1 MDITLFSKIIRDLIL
16 DNDEVNLPGLGTFVS
31 ESMPSTFSDKG
42 YTINPPY
49 RRLVFRQRKGDGRLL
64 VEHCSK
70 VLGES
75 LERTEYELEGF
86 ISELRNTLES
96 KKVAVFP
103 GLGRLRATRENAF
116 FFIAD
121 EDLEIYKYGFGLEP
135 VSLKTHEETPEEV
148 SAAVDELEKIIRT
161 EPEEVS
167 GSAPDPSVS
176 PVAAEVPV
184 PEPVAEIPVSEPVAE
199 VPEPEPESASAAM
212 VSAPVE
218 PAAEDVPGPEPVAE
232 VPGPVGDV
240 PPPSV
245 GPASSKAPTQR
256 RRTSRNPWKTAW
268 IILACTIATAVL
280 LLAAFIILSRVAPG
294 FVDSLLYSPEELQ
307 IINHLQDI
315 PESSL
320 NQ

>member
-148 SAAVDELEKIIRT
+148 SAAVDELEKIVRT

-167 GSAPDPSVS
+167 GSAPDPSVP

-184 PEPVAEIPVSEPVAE
+184 PEPMAE
-199 VPEPEPESASAAM
+199 VP
-212 VSAPVE
+212 V
-218 PAAEDVPGPEPVAE
+218 
-232 VPGPVGDV
+232 PVGDV

>member
-148 SAAVDELEKIIRT
+148 SAAVDELEKIVRT

-167 GSAPDPSVS
+167 GSAPDPSVP

-184 PEPVAEIPVSEPVAE
+184 PEPVAEVPEPEPEPVAE
-199 VPEPEPESASAAM
+199 VPGQASAA
-212 VSAPVE
+212 
-218 PAAEDVPGPEPVAE
+218 VASG
-232 VPGPVGDV
+232 PGPVGDV

>member
-148 SAAVDELEKIIRT
+148 SAAVDELEKIVRT
-161 EPEEVS
+161 EPEEVC
-167 GSAPDPSVS
+167 GSAPDPSVP

-184 PEPVAEIPVSEPVAE
+184 PEPVAEIPVS
-199 VPEPEPESASAAM
+199 
-212 VSAPVE
+212 
-218 PAAEDVPGPEPVAE
+218 EPVAE

>member
-148 SAAVDELEKIIRT
+148 SAAVDELEKIVRT
-161 EPEEVS
+161 EPEEVC
-167 GSAPDPSVS
+167 GSAPDPSVP

-184 PEPVAEIPVSEPVAE
+184 PEPVAE
-199 VPEPEPESASAAM
+199 VPEPEPEPAEEVPGQASAA
-212 VSAPVE
+212 
-218 PAAEDVPGPEPVAE
+218 VAE

>member
-148 SAAVDELEKIIRT
+148 SAAVDELEKIVRT
-161 EPEEVS
+161 EPEEVC
-167 GSAPDPSVS
+167 GSAPDPSVP
-176 PVAAEVPV
+176 PV
-184 PEPVAEIPVSEPVAE
+184 VAE
-199 VPEPEPESASAAM
+199 VPGQASAA
-212 VSAPVE
+212 
-218 PAAEDVPGPEPVAE
+218 VASG
-232 VPGPVGDV
+232 PGPVGDV

>member
-148 SAAVDELEKIIRT
+148 SAAVDELEKIVRT
-161 EPEEVS
+161 EPEEMS
-167 GSAPDPSVS
+167 GSAPDPSVP

-184 PEPVAEIPVSEPVAE
+184 PKPVAEVPVSEPVAE
-199 VPEPEPESASAAM
+199 VPEPEPEPAEEVPGQASAA
-212 VSAPVE
+212 VASGPV
-218 PAAEDVPGPEPVAE
+218 
-232 VPGPVGDV
+232 PVGDV

>member
-148 SAAVDELEKIIRT
+148 SAAVDELEKIVRT
-161 EPEEVS
+161 EPEEVC
-167 GSAPDPSVS
+167 GSAPDPSVP

-184 PEPVAEIPVSEPVAE
+184 PEPVAE
-199 VPEPEPESASAAM
+199 VPEPEPEPAEEVPGQASAA
-212 VSAPVE
+212 
-218 PAAEDVPGPEPVAE
+218 VASG
-232 VPGPVGDV
+232 PGPVGDV

>member
-148 SAAVDELEKIIRT
+148 SAAVDELEKIVRT

-167 GSAPDPSVS
+167 GSAPDPSVP
-176 PVAAEVPV
+176 PV
-184 PEPVAEIPVSEPVAE
+184 VAE
-199 VPEPEPESASAAM
+199 VPGQASAA
-212 VSAPVE
+212 
-218 PAAEDVPGPEPVAE
+218 VASG
-232 VPGPVGDV
+232 PGPVGDV

>member
-148 SAAVDELEKIIRT
+148 SAAVDELEKIVRT
-161 EPEEVS
+161 EPEEMS
-167 GSAPDPSVS
+167 GSAPDPSVP

-184 PEPVAEIPVSEPVAE
+184 PEPVA
-199 VPEPEPESASAAM
+199 
-212 VSAPVE
+212 
-218 PAAEDVPGPEPVAE
+218 D

-268 IILACTIATAVL
+268 IILACTIATVVL

>member
-148 SAAVDELEKIIRT
+148 SAAVDELEKIVRT
-161 EPEEVS
+161 EPEEMS
-167 GSAPDPSVS
+167 GSAPDPSVP

-184 PEPVAEIPVSEPVAE
+184 PEPVAE
-199 VPEPEPESASAAM
+199 VPEPEPEPAEEVPGQASAA
-212 VSAPVE
+212 
-218 PAAEDVPGPEPVAE
+218 VASG
-232 VPGPVGDV
+232 PGPVGDV

>member
-148 SAAVDELEKIIRT
+148 SAAVDELEKIVRT
-161 EPEEVS
+161 EPEEVC
-167 GSAPDPSVS
+167 GSAPDPSVP
-176 PVAAEVPV
+176 PVA
-184 PEPVAEIPVSEPVAE
+184 AE
-199 VPEPEPESASAAM
+199 VPEPEPEPAGEVPGQASAA
-212 VSAPVE
+212 
-218 PAAEDVPGPEPVAE
+218 VASG
-232 VPGPVGDV
+232 PGPVGDV

>member
-64 VEHCSK
+64 VEYCSK

-148 SAAVDELEKIIRT
+148 SAAVDELEKIVRI

-167 GSAPDPSVS
+167 GSAPDPSVP

-184 PEPVAEIPVSEPVAE
+184 PEPVAE
-199 VPEPEPESASAAM
+199 VPEPEPEPAEEVPGQASAA
-212 VSAPVE
+212 
-218 PAAEDVPGPEPVAE
+218 VASG
-232 VPGPVGDV
+232 PGPVGDV

-245 GPASSKAPTQR
+245 GPTSSKAPTQR

-268 IILACTIATAVL
+268 IIRACTIATAVL

>member
-64 VEHCSK
+64 VEHCSQ

-148 SAAVDELEKIIRT
+148 SAAVDELEKIVRT

-167 GSAPDPSVS
+167 GSAPDPSVP

-184 PEPVAEIPVSEPVAE
+184 PEPVAE
-199 VPEPEPESASAAM
+199 VPEPEPEPAEEVPGQASAA
-212 VSAPVE
+212 
-218 PAAEDVPGPEPVAE
+218 VASG
-232 VPGPVGDV
+232 PGPVGDV

>member
-148 SAAVDELEKIIRT
+148 SAAVDELEKIVRT
-161 EPEEVS
+161 EPEEVC
-167 GSAPDPSVS
+167 GSAPNPSVP

-184 PEPVAEIPVSEPVAE
+184 PEPEPAGE
-199 VPEPEPESASAAM
+199 VPG
-212 VSAPVE
+212 PVTT
-218 PAAEDVPGPEPVAE
+218 AAEDVPGPEPV
-232 VPGPVGDV
+232 GDV
-240 PPPSV
+240 PTPTV

>member
-148 SAAVDELEKIIRT
+148 SAAVDELEKIVRT
-161 EPEEVS
+161 EPEEVC
-167 GSAPDPSVS
+167 GSAPDPSVP

-184 PEPVAEIPVSEPVAE
+184 
-199 VPEPEPESASAAM
+199 
-212 VSAPVE
+212 
-218 PAAEDVPGPEPVAE
+218 PEPVAE

>member
-148 SAAVDELEKIIRT
+148 SAAVDELEKIVRT

-167 GSAPDPSVS
+167 APDPSVP

-184 PEPVAEIPVSEPVAE
+184 PEPMAE
-199 VPEPEPESASAAM
+199 VP
-212 VSAPVE
+212 V
-218 PAAEDVPGPEPVAE
+218 PA
-232 VPGPVGDV
+232 GDV

>member
-148 SAAVDELEKIIRT
+148 SAAVDELEKIVRT

-167 GSAPDPSVS
+167 GSAPDPSVP

-184 PEPVAEIPVSEPVAE
+184 PEPVA
-199 VPEPEPESASAAM
+199 
-212 VSAPVE
+212 
-218 PAAEDVPGPEPVAE
+218 D

>member
-148 SAAVDELEKIIRT
+148 SAAVDELEKIVRT

-167 GSAPDPSVS
+167 GSAPDPSVP

-184 PEPVAEIPVSEPVAE
+184 PEPVAEIPVYEPVAE
-199 VPEPEPESASAAM
+199 VPEPEPEPAGEVPGQASAA
-212 VSAPVE
+212 
-218 PAAEDVPGPEPVAE
+218 VASG
-232 VPGPVGDV
+232 PGPVGDV

>member
-1 MDITLFSKIIRDLIL
+1 
-16 DNDEVNLPGLGTFVS
+16 
-31 ESMPSTFSDKG
+31 
-42 YTINPPY
+42 
-49 RRLVFRQRKGDGRLL
+49 
-64 VEHCSK
+64 
-70 VLGES
+70 
-75 LERTEYELEGF
+75 
-86 ISELRNTLES
+86 
-96 KKVAVFP
+96 
-103 GLGRLRATRENAF
+103 
-116 FFIAD
+116 
-121 EDLEIYKYGFGLEP
+121 
-135 VSLKTHEETPEEV
+135 
-148 SAAVDELEKIIRT
+148 VDELEKIVRT

-167 GSAPDPSVS
+167 GSAPDPSVP

-184 PEPVAEIPVSEPVAE
+184 PEPVAE
-199 VPEPEPESASAAM
+199 VPEPEPEPAEEVPGQASAA
-212 VSAPVE
+212 VAS
-218 PAAEDVPGPEPVAE
+218 GPEPA
-232 VPGPVGDV
+232 GDV

-268 IILACTIATAVL
+268 IILACTIATVVL

>member
-64 VEHCSK
+64 VEHCSQ

-148 SAAVDELEKIIRT
+148 SAAVDELEKIVRT

-167 GSAPDPSVS
+167 GSAPDPSVP

-184 PEPVAEIPVSEPVAE
+184 
-199 VPEPEPESASAAM
+199 
-212 VSAPVE
+212 
-218 PAAEDVPGPEPVAE
+218 PEPVAE

-315 PESSL
+315 PETSL

>member
-148 SAAVDELEKIIRT
+148 SAAVDELEKIVRT

-167 GSAPDPSVS
+167 GSAPDPSVP

-184 PEPVAEIPVSEPVAE
+184 PEPVAE
-199 VPEPEPESASAAM
+199 VPEPEPEPAEEVPGQASAA
-212 VSAPVE
+212 VASGPV
-218 PAAEDVPGPEPVAE
+218 
-232 VPGPVGDV
+232 PVGDV
-240 PPPSV
+240 PTPSV

>member
-1 MDITLFSKIIRDLIL
+1 MSGATMDITLFSKIIRDLIL

-148 SAAVDELEKIIRT
+148 SAAVDELEKIVRT
-161 EPEEVS
+161 EPEEVC
-167 GSAPDPSVS
+167 GSAPDPSVP

-184 PEPVAEIPVSEPVAE
+184 PEPVAE
-199 VPEPEPESASAAM
+199 VPEPEPEPAEEVPGQASAA
-212 VSAPVE
+212 
-218 PAAEDVPGPEPVAE
+218 VASG
-232 VPGPVGDV
+232 PGPVGDV

>member
-148 SAAVDELEKIIRT
+148 SAAVDELEKIVRT
-161 EPEEVS
+161 
-167 GSAPDPSVS
+167 
-176 PVAAEVPV
+176 
-184 PEPVAEIPVSEPVAE
+184 
-199 VPEPEPESASAAM
+199 EPESASAAM

-218 PAAEDVPGPEPVAE
+218 SAAEDVPGQASVA
-232 VPGPVGDV
+232 VASGPGPVGDV

>member
-148 SAAVDELEKIIRT
+148 SAAVDELEKIVRT

-167 GSAPDPSVS
+167 GSAPDPSVP
-176 PVAAEVPV
+176 PVAAEVP
-184 PEPVAEIPVSEPVAE
+184 IPEPVAE
-199 VPEPEPESASAAM
+199 VPEPEPEPAGE
-212 VSAPVE
+212 VPGPVTT
-218 PAAEDVPGPEPVAE
+218 AAEDVPGP
-232 VPGPVGDV
+232 GPVGEV

>member
-148 SAAVDELEKIIRT
+148 SAAVDELEKIVRT
-161 EPEEVS
+161 EPEEVC
-167 GSAPDPSVS
+167 GSAPDPSVP
-176 PVAAEVPV
+176 PVAAAVPV
-184 PEPVAEIPVSEPVAE
+184 PEPMAE
-199 VPEPEPESASAAM
+199 VP
-212 VSAPVE
+212 V
-218 PAAEDVPGPEPVAE
+218 
-232 VPGPVGDV
+232 PVGDV

>member
-148 SAAVDELEKIIRT
+148 SAAVDELEKIVRT
-161 EPEEVS
+161 EPEEMS
-167 GSAPDPSVS
+167 GSAPDPSVP

-184 PEPVAEIPVSEPVAE
+184 PEPVAE
-199 VPEPEPESASAAM
+199 VPEPEPEPAGEVPGQASAA
-212 VSAPVE
+212 
-218 PAAEDVPGPEPVAE
+218 VASG
-232 VPGPVGDV
+232 PGPVGDV

>member
-64 VEHCSK
+64 VEYCSK

-148 SAAVDELEKIIRT
+148 SAAVDELEKIVRT
-161 EPEEVS
+161 EPEPA
-167 GSAPDPSVS
+167 G
-176 PVAAEVPV
+176 EVPG
-184 PEPVAEIPVSEPVAE
+184 PV
-199 VPEPEPESASAAM
+199 M
-212 VSAPVE
+212 T
-218 PAAEDVPGPEPVAE
+218 AAEDVPGQASAAVASGH
-232 VPGPVGDV
+232 VPAGDV
-240 PPPSV
+240 PTPSV

>member
-148 SAAVDELEKIIRT
+148 SAAVDELEKIVRT

-167 GSAPDPSVS
+167 GSAPDPSVP
-176 PVAAEVPV
+176 PVAAAVPGQ
-184 PEPVAEIPVSEPVAE
+184 
-199 VPEPEPESASAAM
+199 ASAA
-212 VSAPVE
+212 
-218 PAAEDVPGPEPVAE
+218 VASG
-232 VPGPVGDV
+232 PGPVGDV

>member
-148 SAAVDELEKIIRT
+148 SAAVDELEKIVRT
-161 EPEEVS
+161 EPEEVC
-167 GSAPDPSVS
+167 GSAPDPSVP

-184 PEPVAEIPVSEPVAE
+184 PEPVAE
-199 VPEPEPESASAAM
+199 
-212 VSAPVE
+212 
-218 PAAEDVPGPEPVAE
+218 VPG
-232 VPGPVGDV
+232 PGPVGDV

>member
-148 SAAVDELEKIIRT
+148 SAAVDELEKIVRT

-167 GSAPDPSVS
+167 APDPSVP

-184 PEPVAEIPVSEPVAE
+184 PEPMAE
-199 VPEPEPESASAAM
+199 VP
-212 VSAPVE
+212 V
-218 PAAEDVPGPEPVAE
+218 
-232 VPGPVGDV
+232 PVGDV

>member
-148 SAAVDELEKIIRT
+148 SAAVDELEKIVRT

-167 GSAPDPSVS
+167 GSAPDPSVP

-184 PEPVAEIPVSEPVAE
+184 PEPVAE
-199 VPEPEPESASAAM
+199 VPEPEPEPAEEVPGQASAA
-212 VSAPVE
+212 
-218 PAAEDVPGPEPVAE
+218 VASG
-232 VPGPVGDV
+232 PGPVGDV

-245 GPASSKAPTQR
+245 GPTSSKAPTQR

>member
-64 VEHCSK
+64 VEYCSK

-148 SAAVDELEKIIRT
+148 SAAVDELEKIVRT

-167 GSAPDPSVS
+167 GSAPDPSVP

-184 PEPVAEIPVSEPVAE
+184 PEPVAE
-199 VPEPEPESASAAM
+199 VPEPEPEPAEEVPGQASAA
-212 VSAPVE
+212 
-218 PAAEDVPGPEPVAE
+218 VASG
-232 VPGPVGDV
+232 PGPVGDV

>member
-148 SAAVDELEKIIRT
+148 SAAVDELEKIVRT

-167 GSAPDPSVS
+167 GSAPDPSVP

-184 PEPVAEIPVSEPVAE
+184 PEPVAE
-199 VPEPEPESASAAM
+199 
-212 VSAPVE
+212 
-218 PAAEDVPGPEPVAE
+218 VPGPEPEPAEEVPGQASAAVASG
-232 VPGPVGDV
+232 PGPVGDV

>member
-148 SAAVDELEKIIRT
+148 SAAVDELEKIVRT
-161 EPEEVS
+161 EPEEVC
-167 GSAPDPSVS
+167 GSAPDPSVP
-176 PVAAEVPV
+176 PVAAEAPE
-184 PEPVAEIPVSEPVAE
+184 PEPVAEVPVSEPVAE
-199 VPEPEPESASAAM
+199 VPEPEPE
-212 VSAPVE
+212 
-218 PAAEDVPGPEPVAE
+218 PAGE
-232 VPGPVGDV
+232 VPEPVGDV

>member
-148 SAAVDELEKIIRT
+148 SAAVDELEKIVRT
-161 EPEEVS
+161 EPEEVC
-167 GSAPDPSVS
+167 GSAPDPSVP

-184 PEPVAEIPVSEPVAE
+184 PEPVA
-199 VPEPEPESASAAM
+199 
-212 VSAPVE
+212 
-218 PAAEDVPGPEPVAE
+218 D

>member
-148 SAAVDELEKIIRT
+148 SAAVDELEKIVRT
-161 EPEEVS
+161 EPEEVC
-167 GSAPDPSVS
+167 GSAPDPSVP

-184 PEPVAEIPVSEPVAE
+184 PEPVAE
-199 VPEPEPESASAAM
+199 VPEPEPEPAGE
-212 VSAPVE
+212 VPGPVTT
-218 PAAEDVPGPEPVAE
+218 AAEDVPGQASAAVAS
-232 VPGPVGDV
+232 GPVPAGDV

>member
-148 SAAVDELEKIIRT
+148 SAAVDELEKIVRT
-161 EPEEVS
+161 
-167 GSAPDPSVS
+167 
-176 PVAAEVPV
+176 
-184 PEPVAEIPVSEPVAE
+184 
-199 VPEPEPESASAAM
+199 EPESASAAM

-218 PAAEDVPGPEPVAE
+218 PAAEDVPGPEPESASAAVASG
-232 VPGPVGDV
+232 PGPVGDV

>member
-148 SAAVDELEKIIRT
+148 SAAVDELEKIVRT
-161 EPEEVS
+161 EPEEVC
-167 GSAPDPSVS
+167 GSAPDPSVP

-184 PEPVAEIPVSEPVAE
+184 PEPVAE
-199 VPEPEPESASAAM
+199 VPEPEPEPAEEVPGQASAA
-212 VSAPVE
+212 
-218 PAAEDVPGPEPVAE
+218 VASG
-232 VPGPVGDV
+232 PGPVGDV

-268 IILACTIATAVL
+268 IILACTIATVVL